1 MMDQAIKML
10 LIEDDEVDAEAVIR
24 AFAKQEVHTVI
35 TAVSNGVEALEVMLN
50 KERKDALAW
59 PYLILLDL
67 NMPRMNGLEFLHAIR
82 QNPEL
87 KRSIVFMLTTSNQD
101 EDKRA
106 AYEEHVAGY
115 FVKSK
120 AGKDYVPI
128 TKLIELYWQ
137 LVEFP
142 PKY

>member
-1 MMDQAIKML
+1 MDQAIKML

-24 AFAKQEVHTVI
+24 AFAKQQVQTAI
-35 TAVSNGVEALEVMLN
+35 TAVSNGVEALDVMLN
-50 KERKDALAW
+50 KERADALAW

-67 NMPRMNGLEFLHAIR
+67 NMPLMNGLEFLHTIR

-87 KRSIVFMLTTSNQD
+87 KRSIVFMLTTSNHD
-101 EDKRA
+101 DDKLA
-106 AYEEHVAGY
+106 AYDNQVAGY

-120 AGKDYVPI
+120 AGKDYLPI

-142 PKY
+142 PKH